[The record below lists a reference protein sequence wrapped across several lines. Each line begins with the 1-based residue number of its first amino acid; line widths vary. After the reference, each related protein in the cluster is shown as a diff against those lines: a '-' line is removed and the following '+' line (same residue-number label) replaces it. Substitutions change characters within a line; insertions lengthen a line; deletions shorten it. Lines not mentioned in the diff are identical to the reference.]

1 MWHKLYEKKNFDFVF
16 CYTLFNSNC
25 SNFQAFPTYVE
36 ELCKC
41 IFYSLDSSDSELC
54 GGCPFM
60 MVCTCTFICS
70 NDSILERNFITCIN
84 WTNSLLINLLF
95 QKSYCRLRMS
105 ESFGSVF
112 SWFLNPTRILNSR
125 IEKNIEKCFAI
136 IFENAKQMHLHID
149 KFNSIFVSAK

>member
-1 MWHKLYEKKNFDFVF
+1 MKKRILILYFAILYSIQTVAISKHFPRMWRNYASVF
-16 CYTLFNSNC
+16 
-25 SNFQAFPTYVE
+25 
-36 ELCKC
+36 
-41 IFYSLDSSDSELC
+41 
-54 GGCPFM
+54 
-60 MVCTCTFICS
+60 FIR
-70 NDSILERNFITCIN
+70 SILPIQSSVVDVLSWWSVLVPSFAQMIRYLKEILFFTCIN

-149 KFNSIFVSAK
+149 KFNSIFVSVK